1 MLCLYVPEDVTNETI
16 SIEMIFSPKHYNSI
30 NLIRRG
36 TMWENSIILKEKP
49 SELKY
54 WYKIKMNKSI
64 ANFFSR
70 LSIMNEVVD
79 EHERIISW
87 EYAQRDIFPK
97 NKKHLDNKGYIEGIV
112 AHVKDILQDPKY
124 ETEAAFHELDNIQSR
139 NTINVTHWTGAYEKL
154 FDGQFNDKLCLLLL
168 YCMQKEYVT
177 SAFPMNTASKIWAEV
192 KHLGQE
198 SKDIC
203 VQFAG
208 EMFEIYEALRV
219 QQCFPL
225 HFINDMQS
233 VLNISSLHRVLSSRS
248 HYPIHDCK
256 ESLACLRKSLQFVV
270 NQDCMSNTVYK
281 MAYLIFDYIPERE
294 ILEGYVIL
302 NELNVPD
309 KKKDLKKNIQK
320 HVIEKI
326 KKILASKVSYSDF
339 KAVNDILSKAEGD
352 FKRELFQQCETE
364 IIVCIRKTGGFGYAA
379 PWKNLEHFCIEQFLF
394 QTRDQQLM
402 FLEAVINM
410 PSYDKPRDLI
420 QYILMHFQTKESDCA
435 KKTLEEAYDIVL
447 ETVYHRTSSEA
458 KLKLCFEEYDALFEK
473 SVFQIIRDYIERK
486 LQQHISNIHIKS
498 LLKIHAD
505 VDNLHS
511 ETNEFYCHQLQ
522 EKLKTWTFQ
531 EKFDFLKSYWKK
543 LNSRYM
549 YW

>member
-1 MLCLYVPEDVTNETI
+1 MPENVIKETK
-16 SIEMIFSPKHYNSI
+16 SIEMIFSLKHYHSI
-30 NLIRRG
+30 KLKRRG
-36 TMWENSIILKEKP
+36 TMWGNSIILKEKP
-49 SELKY
+49 SELIYK
-54 WYKIKMNKSI
+54 YKITMQKSV
-64 ANFFSR
+64 AYFFSY
-70 LSIMNEVVD
+70 SNEVVD
-79 EHERIISW
+79 EQERILCW
-87 EYAQRDIFPK
+87 GYVQRDIFPK
-97 NKKHLDNKGYIEGIV
+97 TREHFDHEGYIKGIV
-112 AHVKDILQDPKY
+112 AHVEDILQDPKY
-124 ETEAAFHELDNIQSR
+124 ETEAAFHELDKINSR
-139 NTINVTHWTGAYEKL
+139 NSINLTHWTGAFEKL
-154 FDGQFNDKLCLLLL
+154 FDGQFNDKMCLLLL

-177 SAFPMNTASKIWAEV
+177 SAFPINIATKIWAEV
-192 KHLGQE
+192 KHLHQE
-198 SKDIC
+198 SKHIC

-208 EMFEIYEALRV
+208 EIFQIFEALGL

-233 VLNISSLHRVLSSRS
+233 VLDISSLHRVLSSRS

-256 ESLACLRKSLQFVV
+256 ESLSCLRKALQFVI
-270 NQDCMSNTVYK
+270 NQDFMSNMLDE

-302 NELNVPD
+302 NELNVQD
-309 KKKDLKKNIQK
+309 KKKDLKKMIQK

-352 FKRELFQQCETE
+352 FKRELVQQCETE
-364 IIVCIRKTGGFGYAA
+364 IIVCIRKAGGFGYAP
-379 PWKNLEHFCIEQFLF
+379 PWKNLEHLCIEQFLF

-420 QYILMHFQTKESDCA
+420 KYILMHFQTKETDEA

-447 ETVYHRTSSEA
+447 ETVLHRTSSEA

-473 SVFQIIRDYIERK
+473 RVFEIIRDYIERK
-486 LQQHISNIHIKS
+486 LQQHISNIHIKA

-511 ETNEFYCHQLQ
+511 GTIDFYCQQLQ
-522 EKLKTWTFQ
+522 EKLKTRTFQ
-531 EKFDFLKSYWKK
+531 EKFDFLKSNWKQ

-549 YW
+549 